1 MPKKTS
7 RAKNSLKE
15 TTLQKIV
22 FRLNCVDQDTAQK
35 RYGLRPID
43 RRALSL
49 VLLPTF
55 QSNQQKQLGED
66 EYLYNYRQNT
76 NIFIVI
82 LKKLYSDFKLRKIF
96 NNNHKFSTKYK
107 I

>member
-1 MPKKTS
+1 M
-7 RAKNSLKE
+7 
-15 TTLQKIV
+15 
-22 FRLNCVDQDTAQK
+22 
-35 RYGLRPID
+35 
-43 RRALSL
+43 
-49 VLLPTF
+49 
-55 QSNQQKQLGED
+55 
-66 EYLYNYRQNT
+66 YLYNYRQNT